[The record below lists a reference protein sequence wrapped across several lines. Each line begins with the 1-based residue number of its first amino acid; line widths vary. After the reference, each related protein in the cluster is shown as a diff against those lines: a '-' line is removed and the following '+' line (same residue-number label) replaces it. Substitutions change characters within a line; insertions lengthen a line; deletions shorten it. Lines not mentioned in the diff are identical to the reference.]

1 MSTFSAKAVQHSI
14 NQLIINTINDAEK
27 MLLNL
32 PRDGDRVE
40 VITSSS
46 YDQAVNPSGS
56 QPCKTTNDVV
66 LDKATSKVATSKSRR
81 ALKLSPELLR
91 SSCTSATSSVPEDRR
106 PREKE
111 TKEMQSQSRGTINS
125 SPYDKAE
132 IMPGSVR
139 LEIKEISHL
148 TGFHV
153 HRCFVNENPATLL
166 DERFFQVQVSPLG
179 KMEGVMIDV
188 VVTIKMKSGGTR
200 TVNMQI
206 ECPFF
211 QPKRVRVDG
220 VWHNII

>member
-46 YDQAVNPSGS
+46 YDQAVNPSSS
-56 QPCKTTNDVV
+56 QPCKTTKDVV
-66 LDKATSKVATSKSRR
+66 FDKATSKTTVSKS
-81 ALKLSPELLR
+81 LTPWKLTPESLS
-91 SSCTSATSSVPEDRR
+91 SSCTSATSSVPEGRR

-111 TKEMQSQSRGTINS
+111 TKETQSQNRETSNS
-125 SPYDKAE
+125 LAYDKAE
-132 IMPGSVR
+132 IMPGSV
-139 LEIKEISHL
+139 
-148 TGFHV
+148 
-153 HRCFVNENPATLL
+153 
-166 DERFFQVQVSPLG
+166 QVSPLR
-179 KMEGVMIDV
+179 KMEGVMIDLA
-188 VVTIKMKSGGTR
+188 VTIKMKSGGTR

-220 VWHNII
+220 VWHNIV

>member
-46 YDQAVNPSGS
+46 YDQAVNPSSS
-56 QPCKTTNDVV
+56 QPCKTTKDVV
-66 LDKATSKVATSKSRR
+66 FDKATSKTTVSKS
-81 ALKLSPELLR
+81 LTPWKLTPESLS
-91 SSCTSATSSVPEDRR
+91 SSCTSATSSVPEGRR

-111 TKEMQSQSRGTINS
+111 TKETQSQNRETSNS
-125 SPYDKAE
+125 LAYDKAE
-132 IMPGSVR
+132 IMPGSSLFR
-139 LEIKEISHL
+139 ERETSG
-148 TGFHV
+148 TM
-153 HRCFVNENPATLL
+153 L
-166 DERFFQVQVSPLG
+166 DERFFQVQVSPLR
-179 KMEGVMIDV
+179 KMEGVMIDLA
-188 VVTIKMKSGGTR
+188 VTIKMKSGGTR

-220 VWHNII
+220 VWHNIV